1 MKNSH
6 LRWLSLAFVCCS
18 LIAKGQI
25 SITSADLPNLQ
36 ETYTRANALNFGGF
50 DFSATGADYTWDFS
64 SLESLNSNT
73 LEFVSVGDAPFTY
86 QFLFNNPFDQDYL
99 ANLVLETEGFDTD
112 TEISLDDFYQFY
124 KLTDDAYSIVGY
136 GATISG
142 FPVPANTEPI
152 DVVYSL
158 PIEFGDTHSSY
169 SEWLIEIP
177 SLVTYL
183 LKQDR
188 SYEVDGYGTLVLPDG
203 SYEVLRLKMD
213 ILSQDSLVIPQFEI
227 DVEFDRESTEY
238 QWLALEEGL
247 PILQATENF
256 GVISAISYKIEE
268 VVDKVEESLAFTFT
282 MYPNPANDLLWVNT
296 GTTETSSMKI
306 HDVFGKLVLEEN
318 NISVR
323 APISIEYLSA
333 GVYYIQCSSAHET
346 AIKQLIKR

>member
-36 ETYTRANALNFGGF
+36 ETYTRANALDFGGF

-73 LEFVSVGDAPFTY
+73 LDFVSVGDAPFTY

-99 ANLVLETEGFDTD
+99 ANLVLETEGVDTN

-142 FPVPANTEPI
+142 FPVPAKTDPI

-247 PILQATENF
+247 PVLQATENF

-306 HDVFGKLVLEEN
+306 HDVFGKLVMEEN